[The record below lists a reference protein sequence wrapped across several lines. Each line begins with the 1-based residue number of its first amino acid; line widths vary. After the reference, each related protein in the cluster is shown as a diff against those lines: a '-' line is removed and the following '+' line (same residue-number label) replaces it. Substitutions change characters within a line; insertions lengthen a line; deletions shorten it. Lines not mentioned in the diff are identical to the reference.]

1 MNLKQVP
8 ARHGPLLNFQGL
20 NKPSVARC
28 ESPIEAARKQA
39 TPKRSRLAVSD
50 GGAESKQLLGADDG
64 EVSSRPVS
72 AAGQVQVH
80 LPPRTQSE
88 SQSQSHR
95 SLEMLYDARCDSVFE
110 HERELARCSC
120 GCKQHQRSDCSRA
133 SVARFKSHSSSTLRQ
148 QQRSDTT
155 TTATAV
161 SARAADCSHL
171 SEGSYPL
178 ASTPYRL
185 LGGQRKSSPLP
196 LASHRHSE
204 RGSTPCAD
212 EHVAHLPPSGPRSQ
226 SGSFRSASGSLVHAH
241 DTSSGSFRASN
252 SSAHDDSLG
261 RSSTSRHASGGAN
274 PVPLEQ
280 CLKCRDVGLVERE
293 NDECDCEECSRELPD
308 GEHVGADDG
317 ALLLAQTRS
326 MEVHERPSEQR
337 GRSRRR
343 NCFSAHAS
351 MEDCSEESDAD
362 ELQVKSGSD
371 SGNPCDELES
381 STPQRECVSHR
392 RSFCTQT
399 DQPEQP
405 TPARALHPR
414 TRDASCQMDPSDEL
428 AENRSSRGDRSRRTD
443 SSRSR
448 SRSRAL
454 SIERG
459 VALLHLSSNDSG
471 NGSEAINSSGDRVR
485 SSTRSSQSGSD
496 STVKDAAKTHHFSQ
510 RLRPIRQ
517 RSKQA
522 IVCTLHVF

>member
-1 MNLKQVP
+1 MNLNQFP
-8 ARHGPLLNFQGL
+8 ARHGPEVNRLNFQGF
-20 NKPSVARC
+20 NKPNAARC
-28 ESPIEAARKQA
+28 DSPNEARKQA

-50 GGAESKQLLGADDG
+50 GGPDSKELLGADVG
-64 EVSSRPVS
+64 EMSSRPVS
-72 AAGQVQVH
+72 AAGQVH
-80 LPPRTQSE
+80 LQPRTQSE
-88 SQSQSHR
+88 SQRHR

-110 HERELARCSC
+110 HERAHCS
-120 GCKQHQRSDCSRA
+120 CKQHQRSDCSRESA
-133 SVARFKSHSSSTLRQ
+133 ARFKSHSSSTLRQ
-148 QQRSDTT
+148 QQRSDTS
-155 TTATAV
+155 AV

-171 SEGSYPL
+171 SEGSHPL

-185 LGGQRKSSPLP
+185 LGGQRKSSPLATH
-196 LASHRHSE
+196 LHSE
-204 RGSTPCAD
+204 RGSTACAD

-226 SGSFRSASGSLVHAH
+226 SGSFRSTNGSLVHAH

-252 SSAHDDSLG
+252 SSTRSSHDDSLG
-261 RSSTSRHASGGAN
+261 RSSTSRHTSGAAN

-280 CLKCRDVGLVERE
+280 CPKCRNAELVERE

-308 GEHVGADDG
+308 GEHFGADDG
-317 ALLLAQTRS
+317 ALFLAQTRS

-351 MEDCSEESDAD
+351 MEDCCEESDAD
-362 ELQVKSGSD
+362 EQQVKSGSD

-381 STPQRECVSHR
+381 STPQRSAR

-399 DQPEQP
+399 EQPEQLA
-405 TPARALHPR
+405 PARTSHPR
-414 TRDASCQMDPSDEL
+414 TRDVSCQMDPNDEL
-428 AENRSSRGDRSRRTD
+428 AENSSSRGDHSRRTD

-459 VALLHLSSNDSG
+459 VALLHLSSSDSG
-471 NGSEAINSSGDRVR
+471 SGSEAINSSGDRVR
-485 SSTRSSQSGSD
+485 SSTRSNQSGSD
-496 STVKDAAKTHHFSQ
+496 STVKDAAKTLKIHHFSQ

-517 RSKQA
+517 KSKQA
-522 IVCTLHVF
+522 IVCTLYEF